1 MEHYDPANSVVQ
13 IQKLG
18 VELRELIAPAARPNY
33 KRIVE
38 VVNDLR
44 LHTSDVR
51 NWAYKNFPE
60 VESR

>member
-1 MEHYDPANSVVQ
+1 MQHYDPATSVVA

-18 VELRELIAPAARPNY
+18 VELRELIAPAARPDY

-51 NWAYKNFPE
+51 NWAYKHFPE
-60 VESR
+60 SESK